1 MLIPH
6 FCKRSQR
13 KLLMVIKDLLL
24 TFQATMLKKRK
35 HKMKRRN
42 TEPHMQLP
50 LASTTGSSTCHVPNS
65 APPVGHVAVAASS
78 QVPTRNLVDLCDS
91 PTHATPV

>member
-1 MLIPH
+1 
-6 FCKRSQR
+6 
-13 KLLMVIKDLLL
+13 
-24 TFQATMLKKRK
+24 MLKKRK

-50 LASTTGSSTCHVPNS
+50 LVPASSNQVPNS
-65 APPVGHVAVAASS
+65 APPGGQNQTYSR
-78 QVPTRNLVDLCDS
+78 QPNLVDLCDS

>member
-1 MLIPH
+1 
-6 FCKRSQR
+6 
-13 KLLMVIKDLLL
+13 
-24 TFQATMLKKRK
+24 MLKKRK

-50 LASTTGSSTCHVPNS
+50 LVAAASASGGQVPNS
-65 APPVGHVAVAASS
+65 APP
-78 QVPTRNLVDLCDS
+78 PTVSYSTRKPNLVDLCDS

>member
-1 MLIPH
+1 M
-6 FCKRSQR
+6 
-13 KLLMVIKDLLL
+13 
-24 TFQATMLKKRK
+24 ATMLKKRK

-50 LASTTGSSTCHVPNS
+50 LAGAGAAALTEPSS
-65 APPVGHVAVAASS
+65 APPVAAHAPP
-78 QVPTRNLVDLCDS
+78 VRLVDLCDS

>member
-1 MLIPH
+1 
-6 FCKRSQR
+6 
-13 KLLMVIKDLLL
+13 
-24 TFQATMLKKRK
+24 
-35 HKMKRRN
+35 MKRRN

-91 PTHATPV
+91 PTHATPVWLHGYTLVELHMSATYVTLQHMLLLYDYIGLL

>member
-1 MLIPH
+1 
-6 FCKRSQR
+6 
-13 KLLMVIKDLLL
+13 
-24 TFQATMLKKRK
+24 MLKKRK

-50 LASTTGSSTCHVPNS
+50 LTSTSSSHQVPNS
-65 APPVGHVAVAASS
+65 APPVGANQGHGQQYSR
-78 QVPTRNLVDLCDS
+78 PPNLVDLCDS

>member
-1 MLIPH
+1 M
-6 FCKRSQR
+6 
-13 KLLMVIKDLLL
+13 
-24 TFQATMLKKRK
+24 ATMLKKRK

-50 LASTTGSSTCHVPNS
+50 LAGAGALALSEPSS
-65 APPVGHVAVAASS
+65 APPAHTTPV
-78 QVPTRNLVDLCDS
+78 RLVDLCDS